1 MAPWGC
7 GKSWALVEFITFGLA
22 LDDVLARLLA
32 EEVGV
37 NGWTDLA
44 SLAMG
49 LGITSDKQMAS
60 DVD

>member
-1 MAPWGC
+1 MGC
-7 GKSWALVEFITFGLA
+7 WNSWSLVEFAAFGLA

-32 EEVGV
+32 AEVGV
-37 NGWTDLA
+37 NGWTDLE

-49 LGITSDKQMAS
+49 LGITGDKQMAG